1 MKIFTKIQHFSTTL
15 RIYFGVL
22 VIVLSVCMAN
32 NAVAQ
37 SNAENIEKWGKF
49 DNWRVREIKESGIIG
64 GDYKYLYEIAKGDT
78 LKNSGAYVNPD
89 GCVWSNSNVYAVVSG
104 IKKTNC
110 SVFPEK
116 RGDGYCA
123 RLETRLERV
132 RVLGVINIK
141 VVAAGAM
148 FLGKMLEP
156 IKDTKNPQAKLDS
169 GVEFTLKP
177 KAISFDYKVHVGNN
191 RIKATGF
198 GSPKELGDNDYA
210 ECVVMLQKR
219 WEDEMGNVYSM
230 RVGTGYYR
238 FTKSQDSWINGF
250 NVPINYGDVTAKE
263 YYSESMRL
271 LAGEEA
277 NYMVNS
283 KGVSVPIQEV
293 GWADESDKPTHIIVR
308 FTSSY
313 GEAYVGDISNKLWID
328 NVKFIY

>member
-1 MKIFTKIQHFSTTL
+1 MKGFTKIQFFSATR
-15 RIYFGVL
+15 RIYFHLSVL
-22 VIVLSVCMAN
+22 VLFVTMADS
-32 NAVAQ
+32 AVAQ
-37 SNAENIEKWGKF
+37 SAAGDIEKWGKF
-49 DNWRVREIKESGIIG
+49 DDWRVREIKESGIIG
-64 GDYKYLYEIAKGDT
+64 GNYKYLYEIAKGDT
-78 LKNSGAYVNPD
+78 LKDAGAYVNPD

-132 RVLGVINIK
+132 RVLGMINIR
-141 VVAAGAM
+141 VVAAGAL

-156 IKDTKNPQAKLDS
+156 IKDTKDPQAKLDL
-169 GVEFTLKP
+169 GVEFTEKP
-177 KAISFDYKVHVGNN
+177 KAISFDYKVNVGNN
-191 RIKATGF
+191 RIKAPGF
-198 GSPKELGDNDYA
+198 GAPKELGDNDYA
-210 ECVVMLQKR
+210 ECVVFLQKR
-219 WEDEMGNVYSM
+219 WEDELGNVYSK
-230 RVGTGYYR
+230 RVGTGYHR
-238 FTKSQDSWINGF
+238 FTKSQQDWVNGF
-250 NVPINYGDVTAKE
+250 NVPINYGDITQKDFYKE
-263 YYSESMRL
+263 YMRL

-293 GWADESDKPTHIIVR
+293 GWADESDEPTHIIVR
-308 FTSSY
+308 FVSSH